1 MIMNKEQAG
10 KIDQLFKEVADKGLN
25 RRQMIQRAAAMGISA
40 YALTFAFL
48 QKSQEAVAQGE
59 DNPLG
64 VDAAA
69 PLSVVIFKGGYGDD
83 YAINVNDNIYGAL
96 YPDAEIT
103 HVGTQRLMDEYQ
115 AQIVDGNPPD
125 VMDNSGAN
133 MFDNVTLVRDGL
145 LADLTDLMEAPAHG
159 QDGVVFADSLMEGT
173 QANGVYDGVQRV
185 LLYVLSIY
193 GLWYNKAL
201 FDEKG
206 WEYPKTWD
214 EMLELCQVMA
224 DDGQAAWT
232 YQGQYPYYIRAVFD
246 QLVFK
251 SGGWDAQLKLDN
263 LAEDAWTQPVVR
275 TALEALAALD
285 ANGYVLGGT
294 SGLNHTD
301 SQQAWLDGEAA
312 FIPCGGWL
320 ENEMAGKIPEGF
332 EMTVMPV
339 PSLTAEDALPFEAMQ
354 VSGGENFIVF
364 EQGNNVQGGKEW
376 LRLLFS
382 QEGAAFFSE
391 ATKSLTVVKGSADE
405 LELGAAF
412 QSSAVAVEAAGENV
426 FISQWPSYYPDLNE
440 LIETNIAQV
449 MTGDMSVDDFIE
461 QAQAKTD
468 ETREDDSITKYEVAA
483 PGASPEATPAS

>member
-1 MIMNKEQAG
+1 MTKDQVS
-10 KIDQLFKEVADKGLN
+10 KIDKLFKEVGEKGMS
-25 RRQMIQRAAAMGISA
+25 RRQMIQRAGVLGISA
-40 YALTFAFL
+40 SALTLAFV

-64 VDAAA
+64 VDPSA
-69 PLSVVIFKGGYGDD
+69 PLDVVIFKGGYGDD

-96 YPDAEIT
+96 YPDAEISHT
-103 HVGTQRLMDEYQ
+103 GTQRLMDEYQ
-115 AQIVDGNPPD
+115 AQIVDGTPPD

-133 MFDNVTLVRDGL
+133 MFDTVTLVQDGL
-145 LADLTDLMEAPAHG
+145 LADLSDLMEAPAYG
-159 QDGVVFADSLMEGT
+159 QEGVTFADSLMTGT
-173 QANGVYDGVQRV
+173 QANGMYDGIQYE
-185 LLYVLSIY
+185 LKYVLSIY

-214 EMLELCQVMA
+214 EMMELCQVMA
-224 DDGQAAWT
+224 DEGQAAWT

-263 LAEDAWTQPVVR
+263 LAEDAWTQPVVK
-275 TALEALAALD
+275 TALEAMAALD

-339 PSLTAEDALPFEAMQ
+339 PSLTADDALPFEAMQ

-364 EQGNNVQGGKEW
+364 NQGENVQGGKEW

-382 QEGAAFFSE
+382 IEGAQFFSE
-391 ATKSLTVVKGSADE
+391 ATKSLTVVEGAAE
-405 LELGAAF
+405 GLELGTAF
-412 QSSAVAVEAAGENV
+412 ASTAVAVEAAGENV
-426 FISQWPSYYPDLNE
+426 FISRWPDFYPDLNE
-440 LIETNIAQV
+440 LVETSIAQV
-449 MTGDMSVDDFIE
+449 MTGDMSVDDFIAE
-461 QAQAKTD
+461 VQAKTD
-468 ETREDDSITKYEVAA
+468 ETREDDSITKYEVTA
-483 PGASPEATPAS
+483 PSASPEATPAA